1 MEGKRAQEFIYKK
14 SAELGL
20 FDLADHIK
28 NVGTLKIQ
36 LSQMDFVSHLAKIIV
51 GQQLSVQSAAAIW
64 KRTKLILEKN
74 KYKKIN
80 VNLNNSFKK
89 AGLSRQKIEYL
100 NGIIFNKDL
109 LKAKKNELKKLSREE
124 YYDLLISI
132 KGIGPWSIEMSRIFF
147 IGDPDIFSIL
157 DLGLKNAHKKI
168 FIQEPY
174 DQDFYKQF
182 SPYRSYMCLYM
193 WRVLEDENV
202 TI

>member
-1 MEGKRAQEFIYKK
+1 MEGKRAQEFIYNK
-14 SAELGL
+14 SVELGF

-80 VNLNNSFKK
+80 ANLNISFKK

-109 LKAKKNELKKLSREE
+109 LKAKKTELKKLSREE
-124 YYDLLISI
+124 AKYLAQEKGAKIASTISKNTDFLI
-132 KGIGPWSIEMSRIFF
+132 
-147 IGDPDIFSIL
+147 IGDKPGSKARKAKELNIQIL
-157 DLGLKNAHKKI
+157 SETEWIKKI
-168 FIQEPY
+168 NQ
-174 DQDFYKQF
+174 
-182 SPYRSYMCLYM
+182 
-193 WRVLEDENV
+193 
-202 TI
+202 

>member
-14 SAELGL
+14 SVELGL

-28 NVGTLKIQ
+28 DVGTLKIQ
-36 LSQMDFVSHLAKIIV
+36 LSQMNFVSHLAKIIV

-157 DLGLKNAHKKI
+157 DLGLKNAHKKM

>member
-1 MEGKRAQEFIYKK
+1 MEGKKAQEFIHNK
-14 SAELGL
+14 SIELGFL
-20 FDLADHIK
+20 NLADHVDK
-28 NVGTLKIQ
+28 VGPLKIQ
-36 LSQMDFVSHLAKIIV
+36 LSQMDFVSHLAKIII

-74 KYKKIN
+74 KYKKSNIK
-80 VNLNNSFKK
+80 LDNSFKK

-100 NGIIFNKDL
+100 NGIIFNKNL
-109 LKAKKNELKKLSREE
+109 LQAKKGKLKKLSREE

-157 DLGLKNAHKKI
+157 DLGLKNAHTKM
-168 FIQEPY
+168 FTPESY
-174 DQDFYKQF
+174 DESFYKEF
-182 SPYRSYMCLYM
+182 SPYRSYVCLYM